1 LRERNKLF
9 YYFVQ
14 SYQMS
19 VEMELKS

>member
-1 LRERNKLF
+1 MRERNKLF